1 MSITQ
6 GMAEPWGNFLLS
18 SFRLKLKKLIKKI
31 IRVIKRYIPIWRRK
45 VLFKVNVIGHPF
57 SLFSVSASV
66 TGYPFE
72 SKEISLPVYG
82 SLIAPFKT
90 DFHVTGFP
98 FERIEETLKIIGD
111 TLHKVSSSLLVH
123 GSAVAPVVLSIKCEG
138 KRDLR
143 QLIWEILEEEDEE

>member
-6 GMAEPWGNFLLS
+6 GLAEPWGNFLLS
-18 SFRLKLKKLIKKI
+18 SFRLKLKRLIKKI
-31 IRVIKRYIPIWRRK
+31 IKVIKRYIPIWRRK

-57 SLFSVSASV
+57 SLFSVSTSV

-72 SKEISLPVYG
+72 SKEIILPVYG

-90 DFHVTGFP
+90 GFHVTGFP
-98 FERIEETLKIIGD
+98 FQRVQESLKVIGD
-111 TLHKVSSSLLVH
+111 ALHKVSSSLPVH
-123 GSAVAPVVLSIKCEG
+123 GSVVVPVKLSVKCGG

>member
-18 SFRLKLKKLIKKI
+18 SFKLKLKKLIKKI
-31 IRVIKRYIPIWRRK
+31 VKVIKRYIPIWRRK
-45 VLFKVNVIGHPF
+45 VLFKVNVIGNPF
-57 SLFSVSASV
+57 SLFSVSTSV

-98 FERIEETLKIIGD
+98 FERVEESLKVIGD
-111 TLHKVSSSLLVH
+111 TLHEVSSCFTIN
-123 GSAVAPVVLSIKCEG
+123 GSIVIPVELSIKCEG

-143 QLIWEILEEEDEE
+143 RLIWEILEEGEE